1 MASRLETPNCL
12 EERASSIVGEAPC
25 SETKV
30 ASIAVDEVDT
40 DEEISKLYANE
51 SVKEFWSRDALDE
64 RDTMLME
71 VPNLPPPNIHRP
83 GNIFLS
89 SKFSDFCLVS
99 ANTAALPHLNTATL
113 PQFLKKVKGL
123 QPLNVV
129 LSWKAFSTKEPLPCH
144 AELVGVSSFRI
155 SETSG
160 VSVQAVKALIEVVR
174 VTKSDVEI
182 GPRTSEH
189 DKVLHRS
196 TVCGADMILTRRE
209 RWRRANVVGEMRSQT
224 AGSKEGQTGPKNP
237 TTFPPEITLPSELSP
252 ANDSTK
258 LGINGVCIQHM
269 TTSSE
274 LEEGGGT
281 TLQLP
286 PLEEVARRL
295 WNNVKGTDLK
305 NCYQIPVPTGGANW
319 HETSIIAF
327 AKLRSKTLLGP
338 KAVPKVKPIQI
349 SDVPTEKIDESSG
362 RPPRHIP
369 SDIYTPTTLQL
380 PSQVKQPSAVHYY
393 MASLDVL
400 QKQVLVRAL
409 REPSCFV
416 ELIERDNLGG
426 ADLIV
431 DSFTA
436 ILYRSLFSLSS
447 ECDELIGLVS
457 KLSWSFERLVIV
469 LEAFSPAL
477 AMRFTDQADDLYAY
491 TPPILKAIKRL
502 RRGVDMVEA
511 DQEKRQETVV
521 LFAFPNNIQEAAAI
535 TRHIGD
541 MVQSLDQTEGVL
553 WGDRSWLDHIDEDE
567 ENLATASGMNRFTS
581 AIVLSQMTLDD
592 FITMG
597 PDDRHRAFSTLV
609 GAYAVA
615 SFNADLENRISRSSS
630 DIHHGHVRDPPYI
643 D

>member
-1 MASRLETPNCL
+1 
-12 EERASSIVGEAPC
+12 
-25 SETKV
+25 
-30 ASIAVDEVDT
+30 
-40 DEEISKLYANE
+40 
-51 SVKEFWSRDALDE
+51 
-64 RDTMLME
+64 
-71 VPNLPPPNIHRP
+71 
-83 GNIFLS
+83 
-89 SKFSDFCLVS
+89 
-99 ANTAALPHLNTATL
+99 
-113 PQFLKKVKGL
+113 
-123 QPLNVV
+123 
-129 LSWKAFSTKEPLPCH
+129 
-144 AELVGVSSFRI
+144 
-155 SETSG
+155 
-160 VSVQAVKALIEVVR
+160 VQAVKGLIEAVW
-174 VTKSDVEI
+174 VTESDVEI
-182 GPRTSEH
+182 GPRTSWLFEH

-209 RWRRANVVGEMRSQT
+209 RWRRAKAVGEMHSHWQT

-237 TTFPPEITLPSELSP
+237 TTSPPEITFPPELSP

-286 PLEEVARRL
+286 PLEEGARRI

-305 NCYQIPVPTGGANW
+305 SCYQIPVLTNW

-327 AKLRSKTLLGP
+327 AKLRSKTLLGLN
-338 KAVPKVKPIQI
+338 ALPKVKPIQI
-349 SDVPTEKIDESSG
+349 SNVPTEKLDESSG

-436 ILYRSLFSLSS
+436 VLYRSLFSLSS

-469 LEAFSPAL
+469 LEGFSPAH
-477 AMRFTDQADDLYAY
+477 AMRSTDQADDLYAY

-511 DQEKRQETVV
+511 DQEKRKETIV
-521 LFAFPNNIQEAAAI
+521 LFAFPNSVQEAAAI

-553 WGDRSWLDHIDEDE
+553 WGDRSWLDHIDEVRC
-567 ENLATASGMNRFTS
+567 NVNVCVR
-581 AIVLSQMTLDD
+581 LSLYSPRTRKIWPLL
-592 FITMG
+592 
-597 PDDRHRAFSTLV
+597 P
-609 GAYAVA
+609 
-615 SFNADLENRISRSSS
+615 E
-630 DIHHGHVRDPPYI
+630 
-643 D
+643 